1 MYETIRNRYNL
12 YLIKFLSLDQRKQLQ
27 LQTEGVQGP
36 TELDTE
42 NDEEIKSDDSSQNS
56 MSEQKR
62 QLPPTSIDRSN
73 TQKSFSQK
81 VQAGE
86 MKVDLKNCNEVAN
99 RMLFE
104 LNALA
109 GRILLL

>member
-12 YLIKFLSLDQRKQLQ
+12 YLNKFLSLEQRKQLQ
-27 LQTEGVQGP
+27 LSPEAVSGP

-62 QLPPTSIDRSN
+62 
-73 TQKSFSQK
+73 
-81 VQAGE
+81 
-86 MKVDLKNCNEVAN
+86 
-99 RMLFE
+99 
-104 LNALA
+104 
-109 GRILLL
+109 